1 MQSVWFVRNPSST
14 GVQGI
19 LGAPRILCPVLQARS
34 GGNVLTVAM
43 NGRPLSAGS
52 REVVA
57 VLPVQARW

>member
-1 MQSVWFVRNPSST
+1 M
-14 GVQGI
+14 
-19 LGAPRILCPVLQARS
+19 ILCPVLQARS